1 MRKIMSKVQGINWS
15 VVGSVG
21 ALVMAMLGM
30 YGAFAVMPVE
40 IRHLKEDVAKLEQ
53 KVDEANDERH
63 EMANT
68 LTRIDEHL
76 KNIDQSLREIKQKP

>member
-1 MRKIMSKVQGINWS
+1 M
-15 VVGSVG
+15 GSLG
-21 ALVMAMLGM
+21 ALVLALFGM

-53 KVDEANDERH
+53 KVDEANAERNK
-63 EMANT
+63 MAHT

-76 KNIDQSLREIKQKP
+76 KAINESLRDLKAQKN